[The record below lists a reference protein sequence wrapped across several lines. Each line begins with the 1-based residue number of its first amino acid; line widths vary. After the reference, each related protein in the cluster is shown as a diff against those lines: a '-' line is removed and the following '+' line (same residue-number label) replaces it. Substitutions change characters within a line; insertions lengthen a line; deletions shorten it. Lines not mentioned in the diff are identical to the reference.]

1 MTLYVMQA
9 WVCDQDQDRER
20 FALKLSLIV
29 ECSKK
34 DGDMAPRI
42 ETSAFELK
50 QTFIENSL
58 LLPN

>member
-1 MTLYVMQA
+1 MSSRPGS
-9 WVCDQDQDRER
+9 DQDQDRER

-34 DGDMAPRI
+34 DGDMTPRI
-42 ETSAFELK
+42 ETSAFELE

-58 LLPN
+58 LLPK